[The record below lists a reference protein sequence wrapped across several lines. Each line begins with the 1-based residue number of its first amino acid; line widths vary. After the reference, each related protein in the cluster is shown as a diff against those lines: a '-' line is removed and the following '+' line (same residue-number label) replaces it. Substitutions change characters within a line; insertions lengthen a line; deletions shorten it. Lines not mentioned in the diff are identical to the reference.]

1 MYVGISACSR
11 TTRVSRVV
19 HPASGS
25 QEKNPFPAQEGA
37 PTIHLHQEL
46 VECLLLLRV
55 GEARHGGGALLA
67 HGVDLVNVHD
77 AGRPGPGFLEEAPYT
92 GSAEA

>member
-1 MYVGISACSR
+1 MSH
-11 TTRVSRVV
+11 VV

-25 QEKNPFPAQEGA
+25 QEKNRFPAPEGA

-46 VECLLLLRV
+46 VECLLLLCV
-55 GEARHGGGALLA
+55 GEAGHGGGALLA

-77 AGRPGPGFLEEAPYT
+77 AGRPGPGFLEEAPHT